1 MVFCQDCGKLN
12 DNSSNFC
19 INCGSKLIKKPIKCL
34 KCGEINESDSNFCI
48 NCGNDLKPTRKEY
61 EQEIEKIRENI
72 NTSDFGVVSIGGK
85 TIGNNKI
92 EKDNPNL
99 GKKDVK
105 FKSMDYGLDIGKNLN
120 EKLDEMV
127 IENYGTNEEKAEL
140 KARKDKEKEK
150 ILKQKPIHA
159 TFKKADKLFM
169 NHNHKEAIPE
179 FRYVIDNSEIYDE
192 TVSLSYSFLSDCY
205 VFLDDYD
212 KAIEVL
218 NEHLEVKKEFNED
231 YQKIESQIERVKQF
245 KIDSKVKGLRQEGV
259 KLFYGGNFDE
269 AIPLFE
275 ECIDLKCDDSQ
286 IYNLLANIYIR
297 NRDFE
302 SAKEVLEKAVENV
315 SWEQSLHNEHNTG
328 LADRLEKVNNYLENG
343 NLVAEPLPFDPESMK
358 LEIKNAKK
366 VLKEEDKD
374 KGIELLENIIK
385 KGTYTNTAY
394 YTLYQTYMKDKK
406 YDDAIRISDLAIKY
420 LGLFDQDR
428 LEKWTKY
435 KDKAIAKK
443 EKEISK

>member
-1 MVFCQDCGKLN
+1 MFCKDCGKLN

-19 INCGSKLIKKPIKCL
+19 IKCGAKLIKKPIKCL
-34 KCGEINESDSNFCI
+34 KCGEINESDSNFCT

-61 EQEIEKIRENI
+61 EQQIEKVRENI
-72 NTSDFGVVSIGGK
+72 NTSGFGVVSIGGK

-99 GKKDVK
+99 GKNDVK

-150 ILKQKPIHA
+150 IRKQKPIHA
-159 TFKKADKLFM
+159 KYEKADKLM
-169 NHNHKEAIPE
+169 LRHDYKDAIPL
-179 FRYVIDNSEIYDE
+179 FREVINDSEIYDV
-192 TVSLSYSFLSDCY
+192 TVSLSYTFLSNCY
-205 VFLDDYD
+205 ECLHEYD
-212 KAIEVL
+212 KAISVI
-218 NEHLEVKKEFNED
+218 NEHIEVKKEFNEN
-231 YQKIESQIERVKQF
+231 YQDLESQIE
-245 KIDSKVKGLRQEGV
+245 KIKKYERQYKSKGLREKGL
-259 KLFYGGNFDE
+259 KLFYSGNYDE
-269 AIPLFE
+269 AIPFFN
-275 ECIDLKCDDSQ
+275 ECIDLGDDDSKT
-286 IYNLLANIYIR
+286 YDRLTDIYIAK
-297 NRDFE
+297 RDFE
-302 SAKEVLEKAVENV
+302 SAKKVLKKGIENV
-315 SWEQSLHNEHNTG
+315 TWEYALQNEHKTG
-328 LADRLEKVNNYLENG
+328 LKDRLENIDSYLETG
-343 NLVAEPLPFDPESMK
+343 ILKGEKMPYESELIK
-358 LEIKNAKK
+358 SEIKNAKRI
-366 VLKEEDKD
+366 LKEEDKE
-374 KGIELLENIIK
+374 KGIRLLENIIK

-406 YDDAIRISDLAIKY
+406 YDDAIRISDLAIES

-435 KDKAIAKK
+435 KDKAITKK